1 MLNHS
6 LRELAGLFLRIGL
19 TAFGGPA
26 AHIAMMEEEVVR
38 RKQWMTRQQFLDLVG
53 ATNLIPGPNS
63 TEMAIHIGYR
73 RAGWAGLVV
82 AGACFIVPAAI
93 LVACLA
99 WAYVRCG
106 RMPQAAALLYG
117 VKPVVFAIVL
127 RAMWRLARAAVK
139 TPLLG
144 VVGVASL
151 GLALLGAGELAIL
164 AAAGTLLGFVRWF
177 HSGSGRK
184 TATALVLGAIA
195 MVTLAAEFLPGASLS
210 QRPPTLNSGTIFL
223 YFAKTGSV
231 LYGSGY
237 VLLAFLQ
244 TDLVAHWHWL
254 TARQLLDA
262 VAAGQV
268 TPGPLF
274 TTATF
279 IGYILAGPMGA
290 LCATAGIFLPA
301 FFFCAISG
309 PLVPRVRRSAVAGAF
324 LDGVNVASL
333 ALMGG
338 VTWALA
344 RAAVVDVVAAVLAAA
359 SALILFRYRVNS
371 GWLVLGGAAAGLLLA
386 RPAW

>member
-1 MLNHS
+1 MTRGP
-6 LRELAGLFLRIGL
+6 LRELAALFLRLGA

-26 AHIAMMEEEVVR
+26 AHIAMMEDEVVR
-38 RKQWMTRQQFLDLVG
+38 RKQWMTHQEFLDLLG

-73 RAGWAGLVV
+73 RGGWPGLAI
-82 AGACFIVPAAI
+82 AGACFILPAAI
-93 LVACLA
+93 LVGCLA
-99 WAYVRCG
+99 WAYSRYG
-106 RMPQAAALLYG
+106 RLLQAAALLYG
-117 VKPVVFAIVL
+117 VKPVVLAIMVQ
-127 RAMWRLARAAVK
+127 AMWRLARAAVK
-139 TPLLG
+139 NIPLG
-144 VVGVASL
+144 VMGAASLALAIVGV
-151 GLALLGAGELAIL
+151 GELVIL
-164 AAAGTLLGFVRWF
+164 GAAGTLMGFVGWL
-177 HSGSGRK
+177 GNGRRK
-184 TATALVLGAIA
+184 AAAFALTCIGLATI
-195 MVTLAAEFLPGASLS
+195 AAEFAP
-210 QRPPTLNSGTIFL
+210 QTLLTGPAPAITPATIFL
-223 YFAKTGSV
+223 YFAKIGSV

-244 TDLVAHWHWL
+244 IDLVAHWHWL

-279 IGYILAGPMGA
+279 IGYLLSGPAGA
-290 LCATAGIFLPA
+290 ICATLGIFLPA

-338 VTWALA
+338 VIWALA
-344 RAAVVDVVAAVLAAA
+344 RAAVVDVSSGALAAIGA
-359 SALILFRYRVNS
+359 VILFRYRVNS
-371 GWLVLGGAAAGLLLA
+371 GWLVLGGAIAGMLLGWRALQ
-386 RPAW
+386 

>member
-1 MLNHS
+1 LLNHP
-6 LRELAGLFLRIGL
+6 LGELAGLFLRLGS

-26 AHIAMMEEEVVR
+26 AHIAMMEDEVVR

-63 TEMAIHIGYR
+63 TEMAIHIGYL
-73 RAGWAGLVV
+73 RAGWVGLVV

-93 LVACLA
+93 LVGCLA
-99 WAYVRCG
+99 WAYVSFG
-106 RMPQAAALLYG
+106 RLPQAAALLYG
-117 VKPVVFAIVL
+117 VKPVVFAIVMQ
-127 RAMWRLARAAVK
+127 AMWRLARAAVK
-139 TPLLG
+139 TPVLG
-144 VVGVASL
+144 LVGAAAL
-151 GLALLGAGELAIL
+151 GLALLGTGELAIL
-164 AAAGTLLGFVRWF
+164 AAAGTLLGVVRWF
-177 HSGSGRK
+177 QSGSGRRVV
-184 TATALVLGAIA
+184 TALVLGAIA
-195 MVTLAAEFLPGASLS
+195 LVTVVAEFAPPISSL
-210 QRPPTLNSGTIFL
+210 QRPAAPTSGTLFL
-223 YFAKTGSV
+223 YFAKIGSV

-268 TPGPLF
+268 TPGPVF

-279 IGYILAGPMGA
+279 VGYVLAGPAGA
-290 LCATAGIFLPA
+290 ACATAGIFLPA

-344 RAAVVDVVAAVLAAA
+344 RAAVVDVVSAVLAVV
-359 SALILFRYRVNS
+359 SALILFRYRLNS
-371 GWLVLGGAAAGLLLA
+371 GWLVLGGAAVGLLLLW
-386 RPAW
+386 RP

>member
-1 MLNHS
+1 
-6 LRELAGLFLRIGL
+6 LFLRLGC

-26 AHIAMMEEEVVR
+26 VHIAMMEEEVVR
-38 RKQWMTRQQFLDLVG
+38 RRQWMTRQEFLDRVG

-82 AGACFIVPAAI
+82 AGACFIVPAVL

-99 WAYVRCG
+99 WAYVRFG
-106 RMPQAAALLYG
+106 RLPQAAALLYG
-117 VKPVVFAIVL
+117 VKPVVLAIVVQ
-127 RAMWRLARAAVK
+127 AMWRLARAAVK

-144 VVGVASL
+144 VVGAAAL
-151 GLALLGAGELAIL
+151 GLALANAGGLAIL

-177 HSGSGRK
+177 HSGSARRVV
-184 TATALVLGAIA
+184 TALVLGAIA
-195 MVTLAAEFLPGASLS
+195 LVTAAAEFTPLAFLS
-210 QRPPTLNSGTIFL
+210 QRPPALTSAALFL
-223 YFAKTGSV
+223 YFARTGSV

-244 TDLVAHWHWL
+244 TDLVARWHWL

-262 VAAGQV
+262 VAVGQV

-274 TTATF
+274 TSATF
-279 IGYILAGPMGA
+279 IGYILRGPMGA
-290 LCATAGIFLPA
+290 VCATAGIFLPA

-309 PLVPRVRRSAVAGAF
+309 PLVRQIRRSEVAGAF

-344 RAAVVDVVAAVLAAA
+344 RAAVVDAFTAVLAVAG
-359 SALILFRYRVNS
+359 ALILFRYRVNS
-371 GWLVLGGAAAGLLLA
+371 GWLVAGGAALGLLLGW
-386 RPAW
+386 RTW